1 MAKQKAKMQCFIDGL
16 CDVYFLGDDST
27 PVLKHKALRFQER
40 VVGVKRYFTAA
51 QAQVEINRLIR
62 LPFGPDISP
71 HDFVVIGTGENCRQ
85 YQIVQVQKIP
95 DTLPP
100 SNDITLKQVEQLL
113 QFGGVVNG

>member
-1 MAKQKAKMQCFIDGL
+1 MAKQTAKMQCFIDGL
-16 CDVYFLGDDST
+16 CDVYYLDDDGV
-27 PVLKHKALRFQER
+27 PVIKHRHLRFEER
-40 VVGVKRYFTAA
+40 VVGVKRYFAAA

-62 LPFGPDISP
+62 VPHGPDISP
-71 HDFVVIGTGENCRQ
+71 HDFVVIGAGDSLHQ

-113 QFGGVVNG
+113 QFGGEVDG